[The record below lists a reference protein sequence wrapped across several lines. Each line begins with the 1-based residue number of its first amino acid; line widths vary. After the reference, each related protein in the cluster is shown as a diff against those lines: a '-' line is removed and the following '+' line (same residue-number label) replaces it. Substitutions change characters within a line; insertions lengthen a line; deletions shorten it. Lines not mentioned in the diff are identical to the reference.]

1 MVVKIS
7 STMIDAL
14 QAGLVFGL
22 LIFLAMALLCFY
34 TTYIVIQSPKGLD
47 NVDPN
52 HVEFSEICRS
62 YLGRAGEIV
71 AIVFSMFIL
80 TGAILAYYVLMSNF
94 LYFTGTLIYDLAHP
108 SNDTLEMQEAPRCNF
123 HCEMDKSLQPD
134 KHLNST
140 QPPILFGLRFDQI
153 WQLRVKA
160 TLSDRVRLAKTSF
173 TVPILLAIVTFPL
186 LNFKSPT
193 FFTKFNVLGTV
204 SVLYILLFNGAR
216 LIKCGVHISL
226 TDVASEVYAAP
237 FSMNFPALT
246 GTLTLSY
253 FIHNCILTILRH
265 QRNPENNTR
274 DLCIGFA
281 LVAFSYIFVAVTF
294 YISFPFRKSCIHDNL
309 LNNFS
314 ADYPYSAVARILILF
329 QLITILPLIT
339 FFIRTQLSQFVFKK
353 TYPGLGYVM
362 LLSVVVVTCGAS
374 IAIFYPNIGSIIR
387 YVGAISGMMY
397 SYALPCLV
405 YMREARIK
413 GTLTPVKIV
422 IHSLIIVFGVT
433 NLISQF
439 FV

>member
-1 MVVKIS
+1 MFRQALAAPFSSMAIIS
-7 STMIDAL
+7 
-14 QAGLVFGL
+14 
-22 LIFLAMALLCFY
+22 
-34 TTYIVIQSPKGLD
+34 D

-62 YLGRAGEIV
+62 YLGRAV
-71 AIVFSMFIL
+71 
-80 TGAILAYYVLMSNF
+80 
-94 LYFTGTLIYDLAHP
+94 
-108 SNDTLEMQEAPRCNF
+108 

-153 WQLRVKA
+153 WQLR
-160 TLSDRVRLAKTSF
+160 F

-193 FFTKFNVLGTV
+193 FFTKFNVLGTI
-204 SVLYILLFNGAR
+204 SVLYVLLFNGAR

-226 TDVASEVYAAP
+226 TDVDSEVYAAP

-265 QRNPENNTR
+265 QENPKNNTR

-281 LVAFSYIFVAVTF
+281 LVACSYIFVAVTF
-294 YISFPFRKSCIHDNL
+294 YISFPFPKSCIHDNL

-339 FFIRTQLSQFVFKK
+339 FFIRTQLSQFVFKRP
-353 TYPGLGYVM
+353 YPGLGYVM
-362 LLSVVVVTCGAS
+362 LLSVVVVTCGAL
-374 IAIFYPNIGSIIR
+374 IAILYPNIGSIIR

-405 YMREARIK
+405 YMREARIQ
-413 GTLTPVKIV
+413 GTLTPLKIV
-422 IHSLIIVFGVT
+422 IHTFIIAFGVA